1 MMRAGA
7 WLSAK
12 IQMLA
17 SERPSLDVRE
27 DVTGGGALLNTWP
40 VGVGRMDRPPYNSPS
55 PFSLVSARSHHNAFP
70 PLPSALC
77 RWLLGVDSL
86 LNM

>member
-27 DVTGGGALLNTWP
+27 DVTGGGALLNVASRCRSHGQTP
-40 VGVGRMDRPPYNSPS
+40 IQFALPLLTCLRPKPPQRLPS
-55 PFSLVSARSHHNAFP
+55 PPN
-70 PLPSALC
+70 LPC
-77 RWLLGVDSL
+77 VGGC
-86 LNM
+86 

>member
-27 DVTGGGALLNTWP
+27 DVTDGGALLNVASRCRSHGQT
-40 VGVGRMDRPPYNSPS
+40 PYNSPS
-55 PFSLVSARSHHNAFP
+55 PFSLVSARSHHNALP

-77 RWLLGVDSL
+77 RWLLGVDHL
-86 LNM
+86 LEM

>member
-27 DVTGGGALLNTWP
+27 DVTGGGALLNVASRCRSHGQTP
-40 VGVGRMDRPPYNSPS
+40 IQFAL
-55 PFSLVSARSHHNAFP
+55 PFSLVFARSHHNAFP